1 MRQREEEIAELQKAL
16 SDMQVYLFQEREHVL
31 RLYSENDRLK
41 IRELEDRKK
50 IQHLLSLTQPVCS
63 EITYFHKEP
72 HSKVLVNQYKPH
84 QRKEKP
90 YQREAGEEGGSDGEE
105 GTANGRGPGGHKHIH
120 ISKTR
125 HKKVVSKKE
134 DSEGSEPDI
143 DQETMVLT
151 VSSLKA
157 QLEEQTRLCRDQ
169 VDGLLEDRRVQQEE
183 YQAKEERDKAQ
194 IRGLMERLQNAQSL
208 LYQSTKDYLDLKY
221 ELRTRERG
229 WMAEKDKLLRKM
241 DAYKQQVD
249 ESQGI
254 DPVLGMSFAEPSEES
269 GATRA
274 TVNQLKLQLQQ
285 VQQLAENYREQCVK
299 MEDEV
304 CQLREEVEASRELF
318 KEKASKA
325 VKRLE
330 VVNTRYNTLEKRRD
344 LEIQGY
350 KADIKMLRKRLGEL
364 EKQLYKVSVPVHDNI
379 SGYVDVR

>member
-72 HSKVLVNQYKPH
+72 HRKVLVNQYKPH
-84 QRKEKP
+84 
-90 YQREAGEEGGSDGEE
+90 QREAGEEGGSDGEE

-350 KADIKMLRKRLGEL
+350 KADIKMLRKRLSEL